1 MLSKHKKYKG
11 DFKIKKAIK
20 IISMLVF
27 VFLFVSNALGQ
38 RRAEQPVEFKKTVDQ
53 VIEGIRKIT
62 DKPVK
67 YLANT
72 HSDGDYVEGNM
83 YFPQTVTFIA
93 HENCRK
99 DFFRPGRNGAPYHR
113 LS

>member
-1 MLSKHKKYKG
+1 ML
-11 DFKIKKAIK
+11 A
-20 IISMLVF
+20 LT
-27 VFLFVSNALGQ
+27 FLFVSNVLGR
-38 RRAEQPVEFKKTVDQ
+38 RRAEQPIEFKKTVDQ
-53 VIEGIRKIT
+53 VIKGLRKIT

-67 YLANT
+67 YLVNT
-72 HSDGDYVEGNM
+72 HSDGDHVTGNR